1 VWENLLEKAEIE
13 NSRWHY
19 MRHEFASQLVYERC
33 RPEHREGTDGTRRYE
48 DDSQALISC
57 PGKQVIGGKIAGF
70 ARLS

>member
-1 VWENLLEKAEIE
+1 
-13 NSRWHY
+13 